1 MYESMQSRMV
11 VMVAVGAAAAAAE
24 RRADDMDDR
33 PSTTKPLVDGT
44 TTRNDTSS
52 NTLRL
57 GMIACIS
64 IRIICRSLHCLHY
77 PQPLPT
83 RR

>member
-11 VMVAVGAAAAAAE
+11 VMVAVGAAAAAE

>member
-11 VMVAVGAAAAAAE
+11 VMVAVGAAE